1 VLKGR
6 GAGPP
11 AHQHEAQRAAATDD
25 VPQGVEGLDLHGH
38 SPTVDAHLELL
49 PAAFC
54 SALLGT
60 VETLAFDARPADTT
74 IGRRRCVQR
83 GIHSAATDQLD
94 AFGKLADDGAIDV
107 SEHDPIVAEVK
118 VGLGPGG
125 QQRVAMHT
133 G

>member
-1 VLKGR
+1 L
-6 GAGPP
+6 
-11 AHQHEAQRAAATDD
+11 RAA
-25 VPQGVEGLDLHGH
+25 
-38 SPTVDAHLELL
+38 S
-49 PAAFC
+49 
-54 SALLGT
+54 
-60 VETLAFDARPADTT
+60 ADTT

-107 SEHDPIVAEVK
+107 GIVGEDEETPFRLAFHELRQHLGSQHRALDVLGLGGLGRLLRAVEPHEERQRHHLAPGQRHGHGEHDPIVAEVK